1 MCETSEALL
10 LALAAAVASRLRLP
24 NQFSGAASVPRKFEV
39 AVETELVV
47 AFFFSFFC
55 LMKVK

>member
-1 MCETSEALL
+1 MCATSEAPL
-10 LALAAAVASRLRLP
+10 LALAAAAASRLQLP

-47 AFFFSFFC
+47 AFFSLFFS
-55 LMKVK
+55 V